1 MLSVADGLVLILL
14 SFENH
19 LNDKKPA
26 GTSEPFLFSETFCGA
41 LPLQSLQMQ
50 PMSVPGTR
58 HVNQVPE

>member
-26 GTSEPFLFSETFCGA
+26 GTSEPFLFSETFRGA
-41 LPLQSLQMQ
+41 LP
-50 PMSVPGTR
+50 
-58 HVNQVPE
+58 